1 MGQSKSYII
10 HAAIMYSNGEVL
22 EGRDYHSITILA
34 QKIGFPKE
42 RIYGFINSSG
52 DFVLPQEAAIIA
64 VNAGQINRHL
74 KDLTPDD
81 LWPVL
86 QTD

>member
-1 MGQSKSYII
+1 MYII
-10 HAAIMYSNGEVL
+10 QAAIMYSNGEVL
-22 EGRDYHSITILA
+22 EGRNYYTISSLA

-42 RIYGFINSSG
+42 CIHGFLNSSG
-52 DFVLPQEAAIIA
+52 EFVLPHDAAIIA
-64 VNAGQINRHL
+64 ARAGQINRIIE
-74 KDLTPDD
+74 DLMPDD

>member
-1 MGQSKSYII
+1 
-10 HAAIMYSNGEVL
+10 MYSNGEVL

-42 RIYGFINSSG
+42 HIYGFMSSSG
-52 DFVLPQEAAIIA
+52 EFMLPQDAAMVA
-64 VNAGQINRHL
+64 VNSGQINRQL
-74 KDLTPDD
+74 KELTPDD
-81 LWPVL
+81 LWPVV